1 MAPKNPKAPQ
11 KSEKRRKNGCRTGGS
26 HADPLPGGSR
36 FLIPEISLTGYHLIL
51 AISLSSISPY
61 PISPYPK
68 HLLIAETASS

>member
-1 MAPKNPKAPQ
+1 M
-11 KSEKRRKNGCRTGGS
+11 
-26 HADPLPGGSR
+26 PGGSR

-61 PISPYPK
+61 PK